1 MRSATPARLARA
13 IRGIMSRMHLDVLAM
28 REQSRL
34 RAADRPRGPELPVVD
49 DVIVPDTPGVR
60 ARHYRPDATARRP
73 LLVYLH
79 GGFWVT
85 GSLETHDRLCRR
97 IAAEAGVEVLAVD
110 YRLAP
115 EHPWP
120 AAIDD
125 ATAAV
130 HWASSWLA
138 GGEPVAIGGDSAGGC
153 VAALA
158 ALRLRDSAALHAQV
172 LLCPNTDLTGTQ
184 PSMETKATGFG
195 LEAAAVRA
203 AASLWVP
210 VHAHHAFG
218 TVSPLHAEPSDLE
231 SLPPTLLITAEHDP
245 LRDEGN
251 AYAKLLQAAGVAITT
266 YCEPDTPHGFYL
278 DAESPATDRLMTNI
292 KSLLHG

>member
-1 MRSATPARLARA
+1 
-13 IRGIMSRMHLDVLAM
+13 MSRMHLDVLEM
-28 REQSRL
+28 REQSRR
-34 RAADRPRGPELPVVD
+34 RAADRPRGPELATVD

-60 ARHYRPDATARRP
+60 ARHYRPEVEARRP

-79 GGFWVT
+79 GGFWVM
-85 GSLETHDRLCRR
+85 GNLESHDRLCRR

-125 ATAAV
+125 AVAAV

-138 GGEPVAIGGDSAGGC
+138 SGEPVAIGGDSAGAC
-153 VAALA
+153 IAALT
-158 ALRLRDSAALHAQV
+158 ALRLRDSASGGGEALRAQV
-172 LLCPNTDLTGTQ
+172 LLCPNTDLTGAQ
-184 PSMETKATGFG
+184 PSMREKATGFG
-195 LEAAAVRA
+195 LEADAVRA

-210 VHAHHAFG
+210 IHAHHARG
-218 TVSPLHAEPSDLE
+218 DVSPLHAPSLE
-231 SLPPTLLITAEHDP
+231 HLPPTLLITAEHDP

-251 AYAKLLQAAGVAITT
+251 AYANRLQHAGIDVVTRT
-266 YCEPDTPHGFYL
+266 EPALPHGFYL
-278 DAESPATDRLMTNI
+278 DTTDTAETATHRLLTDM
-292 KSLLHG
+292 KSLLAD